1 MGLSF
6 CFLTAFSLLLFHIT
20 NAHLASPLH
29 QLCHSGERS
38 ALLQFKESLTINNE
52 ASAHR
57 SAHAKFASWNL
68 EEEDRDCCSW
78 DGVKCNEDTGHVI
91 KLNLTSSCIYG
102 SINSSSSLF
111 HLRHLE
117 WLSLADNNF
126 NYSKIP
132 SEIMNLSRLSHLNL
146 YNSSISGQIPSEIY
160 QLSMLKD
167 LILSYNYLSGK
178 VSSSLGNLTKLVNL
192 YLSFNHRLSGELP
205 ATIEGLASLN
215 LLDADG
221 CSFSGQVPS
230 LGNLTKLKCLELSQN
245 NFSSPPSAS
254 FSWIAKQTE
263 LSWLA
268 LANINLIGEFPSWL
282 MNLTQLTYINFDL
295 NQLTGPI
302 PNWLANLNRLTI
314 LSLKSN
320 QLRGYLP
327 SQIGS
332 LTQLTAL
339 DLSCNQFQGPV
350 PSSISELK
358 RLEYLDLHSNNLSG
372 NVYIEELLP
381 KLKSLIVLF
390 LSANNLSLIT
400 RNTVNIRLQNKFVF
414 LGLASCNLKEFPD
427 FLNNQDQLELLDLS
441 ANKIP
446 GKIPG
451 WLLNVT
457 TGNLQFVNLS
467 YNLIT
472 GFDRGSVVLPWTHLV
487 TLDLRSNKLQGPLPI
502 PPESTIHY
510 LVSNNLLTGK
520 LAPWLCNLNSLRV
533 LDLSHNFLSGVLPQ
547 CLSNSSYLLSI
558 LNLQSNTF
566 HGSIPEIFKN
576 ATNLKMI
583 DWSHNLLQGKIPR
596 SLANCTMLEFLD
608 LGNNQIAD
616 LFPSWLGTLPEL
628 KVLMLQSNRFHGEI
642 GEPDTGFVFPKLR
655 IIDLSHNRFSGKLPS
670 KYFQCWN
677 AIKVANKSQLK
688 YMQDQPGQSLNYIL
702 PSSSAYIFDYS
713 LQYIYAYS
721 ITMVNKGIEMNYGK
735 VSNFLTGIILS
746 NNKLIGKIP
755 TSISE
760 LKGLNCLNLS
770 GNNLLG
776 HIPSSL
782 GNLTVLESLD
792 LSNNNL
798 SGEIPRQLA
807 ELTSLAVF
815 DVSDNNLTGQIPQ
828 GKQFNTFENSSFEGN
843 PGLCGKP
850 LSRNCE
856 ISESSQKEDQ
866 DSETPFEFGWKIVL
880 TGYASGL
887 IVGVVIGQ
895 TFTTRINVWFAKTL
909 GMRVQ
914 GRRRKRG
921 RRN

>member
-29 QLCHSGERS
+29 QLCHAGERS
-38 ALLQFKESLTINNE
+38 ALLQFKESLTINKE
-52 ASAHR
+52 ASAHP
-57 SAHAKFASWNL
+57 SAHPKFASWNL
-68 EEEDRDCCSW
+68 EEADRDCCSW

-160 QLSMLKD
+160 RLSMLKD

-192 YLSFNHRLSGELP
+192 YLSFNNRLSGELP
-205 ATIEGLASLN
+205 ATIGGLASLN

-245 NFSSPPSAS
+245 NFSSPHSAS

-558 LNLQSNTF
+558 LNLQ
-566 HGSIPEIFKN
+566 
-576 ATNLKMI
+576 
-583 DWSHNLLQGKIPR
+583 KIPR

-702 PSSSAYIFDYS
+702 PSSSAYTFGYS

-735 VSNFLTGIILS
+735 VSNFLTSIILS

-866 DSETPFEFGWKIVL
+866 DSESPFEFGWK
-880 TGYASGL
+880 
-887 IVGVVIGQ
+887 
-895 TFTTRINVWFAKTL
+895 TFTTRINAWFAKTL